1 MSLVRKTDSGTLNNT
16 YLNTFDIFYKVLKK
30 QFEIK
35 NFEIKNLIGT
45 LTIVSTILGILYD
58 PM

>member
-16 YLNTFDIFYKVLKK
+16 YLNTFDIYKVLKK

-45 LTIVSTILGILYD
+45 LTPNKGLC
-58 PM
+58 